1 MYKDYFYCSYES
13 TYPISPSIIEL
24 LPNLLFKD
32 LTGDLVRNLEGHTE
46 LHESVF
52 LHNFKISRT
61 LCGRYPISRFIA
73 MPVNM
78 NIPLAH
84 SRPT

>member
-1 MYKDYFYCSYES
+1 M
-13 TYPISPSIIEL
+13 SPSIIEL
-24 LPNLLFKD
+24 LPNLLYKG
-32 LTGDLVRNLEGHTE
+32 LTGDLVKNLEGHTE

-52 LHNFKISRT
+52 PHNFKTSRT
-61 LCGRYPISRFIA
+61 LCGRYPIPRFIA

-84 SRPT
+84 SRLTRT